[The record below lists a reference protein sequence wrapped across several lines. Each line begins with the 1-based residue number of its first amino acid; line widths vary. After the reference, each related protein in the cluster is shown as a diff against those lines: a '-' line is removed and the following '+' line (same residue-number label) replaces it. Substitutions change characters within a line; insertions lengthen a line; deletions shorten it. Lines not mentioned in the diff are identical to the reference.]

1 MNKGRNNCRNEKPDA
16 QQSGNPCNN
25 DFDLDYWRALDQAKR
40 EASRDYDRAL
50 LTLSSSAIGL
60 SFFLL
65 NDHYKM
71 TQFPAFC
78 GVIAGWISF
87 LICIVSVILSML
99 LSQIAHQHKLISLCE
114 TEDQVKREYL
124 EKKSDRLSG
133 CVSILNWISGTAFF
147 IGLLIFIVV
156 ISASL

>member
-1 MNKGRNNCRNEKPDA
+1 MPEKDDLRNDED
-16 QQSGNPCNN
+16 N
-25 DFDLDYWRALDQAKR
+25 DFNYEYYHVLDQAKR
-40 EASRDYDRAL
+40 EACRDYDRAL

-71 TQFPAFC
+71 TLFPAFC

-99 LSQIAHQHKLISLCE
+99 LSQIAHQHQLVSLCE
-114 TEDQVKREYL
+114 TKDQA
-124 EKKSDRLSG
+124 KKEALDRKSSKLSS
-133 CVSILNWISGTAFF
+133 CVNILNWISGSAFF
-147 IGLLIFIVV
+147 IGLLIFIFV
-156 ISASL
+156 ISTNL

>member
-1 MNKGRNNCRNEKPDA
+1 MPEKDDLRNDED
-16 QQSGNPCNN
+16 N
-25 DFDLDYWRALDQAKR
+25 DFNYEYYHVLDQAKR
-40 EASRDYDRAL
+40 EASRDYDKAL

-78 GVIAGWISF
+78 GVIVGWICF
-87 LICIVSVILSML
+87 LVCIVSVILSML
-99 LSQIAHQHKLISLCE
+99 LSQIAHQHQLVSLCE
-114 TEDQVKREYL
+114 TKDPA
-124 EKKSDRLSG
+124 KKESLDRKSSKLSS
-133 CVSILNWISGTAFF
+133 CVSILNWISGSAFF

>member
-1 MNKGRNNCRNEKPDA
+1 MKKEREIRNKSSSKDSNEDDNKIDY
-16 QQSGNPCNN
+16 
-25 DFDLDYWRALDQAKR
+25 DLEYWRILDSAKR

-78 GVIAGWISF
+78 GVIVGWICF
-87 LICIVSVILSML
+87 LVCIVSVILSML
-99 LSQIAHQHKLISLCE
+99 LSQIAHQHQLVSLCE
-114 TEDQVKREYL
+114 TKDPA
-124 EKKSDRLSG
+124 KKESLDRKSSKLSS
-133 CVSILNWISGTAFF
+133 CVSILNWISGSAFF

>member
-40 EASRDYDRAL
+40 EACRDYDKAL

-78 GVIAGWISF
+78 GVIVGWICF
-87 LICIVSVILSML
+87 LVCIVLVILSML
-99 LSQIAHQHKLISLCE
+99 LSQIAHQHQLVSLCE
-114 TEDQVKREYL
+114 TEDQVKRESL